1 MGAVGKAGSSNVFH
15 HSFGSVGYG
24 IAWSGI
30 CYLGLRWRG
39 EGG

>member
-24 IAWSGI
+24 IA
-30 CYLGLRWRG
+30 YVFVVMLP
-39 EGG
+39 